1 MNYDTYQAMTSLQL
15 RCAQILDSNDLTS
28 WPDLFTADG
37 VYQLQSR
44 ENFDVGLPL
53 SVMHLTSQAML
64 RDRVYAAQHTLY
76 HGPYYQRH
84 VCGAP
89 MVTQHSSASIHAE
102 SSYIVV
108 RAQRDNLPHILSAGR
123 YIDQLVCQNGT
134 WKFTQRIVVFDNDL
148 IANSI
153 IKPI

>member
-1 MNYDTYQAMTSLQL
+1 MNYATYQAITALQL
-15 RCAQILDSNDLTS
+15 RCAQILDSNDLTD
-28 WPDLFTADG
+28 WPDLFAADG

-44 ENFDVGLPL
+44 ENFDACLPL
-53 SVMHLTSQAML
+53 CVMHLTSQAML
-64 RDRVYAAQHTLY
+64 RDRVYATQHTLY
-76 HGPYYQRH
+76 HQPYCQRH

-89 MVTQHSSASIHAE
+89 LITQHDDARMHAQ

-108 RAQRDNLPHILSAGR
+108 RTQRDNLPHILRAGR
-123 YIDQLVCQNGT
+123 YIDKLVCQDGV
-134 WKFTQRIVVFDNDL
+134 WKYAQRTVVFDNDL

>member
-1 MNYDTYQAMTSLQL
+1 MNYDTYQAISALQL
-15 RCAQILDSNDLTS
+15 HCAQILDSNDLS
-28 WPDLFTADG
+28 AWPDLFTTDG

-44 ENFDVGLPL
+44 ENFDAGLPL

-64 RDRVYAAQHTLY
+64 RDRVYATQHTLY
-76 HGPYYQRH
+76 HEPYYQRH

-89 MVTQHSSASIHAE
+89 AITLEDATSVQAQSTYM
-102 SSYIVV
+102 VV
-108 RAQRDNLPHILSAGR
+108 RTQRDSMPHILSAGR
-123 YIDQLVCQNGT
+123 YIDHLVHQDSM
-134 WKFTQRIVVFDNDL
+134 WKFAQRTVVFDNDL